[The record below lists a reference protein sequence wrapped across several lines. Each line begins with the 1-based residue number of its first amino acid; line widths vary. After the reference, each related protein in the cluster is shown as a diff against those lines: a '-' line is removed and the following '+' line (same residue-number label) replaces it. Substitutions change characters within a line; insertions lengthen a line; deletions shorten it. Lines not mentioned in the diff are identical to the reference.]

1 MRTKKLVY
9 NTISS
14 WIYEVLAIVSSLIL
28 PRIFL
33 AFYGSE
39 VNGLVQSITQF
50 LSIISFMQLGIG
62 AVIQA
67 SLYKPLVNGDNE
79 EISRVITSANKF
91 FRKIGVVLIFY
102 SIVLIFIY
110 PKITHNVF
118 CFREVALLI
127 FAISLNLFVQYYF
140 GLVDIILLIADQ
152 KGYINYCGSIIS
164 LIFNTGV
171 CVILIYAG
179 CSIQSV
185 KIVSS
190 FILLIK
196 PIYNRIYIN
205 KHYSINRRMIY
216 SGEPIKQKW
225 NGIAQHISSVVLDNT
240 DTIVLTMF
248 STLSNVS
255 IYGVYHMVIYGVKT
269 LFTSVSNG
277 IEAILGELWAKD
289 NKLELSDFFE
299 WIEWAI
305 HNLVILIFGCTGTL
319 IVPFVMLY
327 TQGINDANYNQFEFA
342 VLIVLAHALH
352 CIRLP
357 YHMMIKASGRFKET
371 QSNYFIA
378 AIINLLVSIITV
390 KLMGLIGVAIGT
402 FIAMLYQTVWMAVYN
417 SKNIFNRSIKKF
429 VKLIMLDSLIVII
442 AVWIMF
448 MLPMQANTIIKW
460 IFSAVIVFIIW
471 TFIILVMN
479 CIFYKDKVH
488 LLIKKTKVR
497 L

>member
-1 MRTKKLVY
+1 MRTKKLVF

-14 WIYEVLAIVSSLIL
+14 WIYEVLAIISSLIL
-28 PRIFL
+28 PRVFL

-79 EISRVITSANKF
+79 EISRVITSANNF
-91 FRKIGVVLIFY
+91 FRKIGLVLIVY

-110 PKITHNVF
+110 PRITHNVF
-118 CFREVALLI
+118 CYRDVALLI

-140 GLVDIILLIADQ
+140 GLVDTILLIADQ
-152 KGYINYCGSIIS
+152 KGYINYCGSMIS
-164 LIFNTGV
+164 LIFSTVV

-205 KHYSINRRMIY
+205 KHYSINRRMTY

-225 NGIAQHISSVVLDNT
+225 NGIAQHVSSVVLDNT

-277 IEAILGELWAKD
+277 IEAILGELWARN
-289 NKLELSDFFE
+289 NKQELSDFFE
-299 WIEWAI
+299 WVEWAI

-319 IVPFVMLY
+319 IVPFVML
-327 TQGINDANYNQFEFA
+327 
-342 VLIVLAHALH
+342 
-352 CIRLP
+352 
-357 YHMMIKASGRFKET
+357 
-371 QSNYFIA
+371 
-378 AIINLLVSIITV
+378 
-390 KLMGLIGVAIGT
+390 
-402 FIAMLYQTVWMAVYN
+402 
-417 SKNIFNRSIKKF
+417 
-429 VKLIMLDSLIVII
+429 
-442 AVWIMF
+442 
-448 MLPMQANTIIKW
+448 
-460 IFSAVIVFIIW
+460 
-471 TFIILVMN
+471 
-479 CIFYKDKVH
+479 
-488 LLIKKTKVR
+488 
-497 L
+497 

>member
-179 CSIQSV
+179 CSIQ
-185 KIVSS
+185 
-190 FILLIK
+190 L
-196 PIYNRIYIN
+196 R
-205 KHYSINRRMIY
+205 
-216 SGEPIKQKW
+216 
-225 NGIAQHISSVVLDNT
+225 
-240 DTIVLTMF
+240 
-248 STLSNVS
+248 
-255 IYGVYHMVIYGVKT
+255 
-269 LFTSVSNG
+269 
-277 IEAILGELWAKD
+277 
-289 NKLELSDFFE
+289 
-299 WIEWAI
+299 
-305 HNLVILIFGCTGTL
+305 
-319 IVPFVMLY
+319 
-327 TQGINDANYNQFEFA
+327 
-342 VLIVLAHALH
+342 
-352 CIRLP
+352 
-357 YHMMIKASGRFKET
+357 
-371 QSNYFIA
+371 
-378 AIINLLVSIITV
+378 
-390 KLMGLIGVAIGT
+390 
-402 FIAMLYQTVWMAVYN
+402 
-417 SKNIFNRSIKKF
+417 
-429 VKLIMLDSLIVII
+429 
-442 AVWIMF
+442 
-448 MLPMQANTIIKW
+448 
-460 IFSAVIVFIIW
+460 
-471 TFIILVMN
+471 
-479 CIFYKDKVH
+479 
-488 LLIKKTKVR
+488 
-497 L
+497 

>member
-1 MRTKKLVY
+1 MRTKKLVF

-14 WIYEVLAIVSSLIL
+14 WIYEVLAIISSLIL
-28 PRIFL
+28 PRVFL

-67 SLYKPLVNGDNE
+67 SLYKPLVNGDSE
-79 EISRVITSANKF
+79 EISRVVTSANNF
-91 FRKIGVVLIFY
+91 FRKIGLVLIVY

-110 PKITHNVF
+110 PRITHNV
-118 CFREVALLI
+118 CCYRDVALLI

-164 LIFNTGV
+164 LIFNTIV

-205 KHYSINRRMIY
+205 KHYSINRRITY

-255 IYGVYHMVIYGVKT
+255 IYGVYYMVVYGVKT

-277 IEAILGELWAKD
+277 IEAILGELWARN
-289 NKLELSDFFE
+289 NKQELSDFFE
-299 WIEWAI
+299 WVEWAI

-327 TQGINDANYNQFEFA
+327 TQGINDANYNQREFA

-402 FIAMLYQTVWMAVYN
+402 FIAMLYQTVWMAAYN
-417 SKNIFNRSIKKF
+417 SKNIFNRSIKSF
-429 VKLIMLDSLIVII
+429 IKLIMLDSFIVII
-442 AVWIMF
+442 VVCIMF

-471 TFIILVMN
+471 TFVILVTN
-479 CIFYKDKVH
+479 YIFYKDKVR
-488 LLIKKTKVR
+488 LLIKKMKER
-497 L
+497 F

>member
-1 MRTKKLVY
+1 MRTKKLIF

-14 WIYEVLAIVSSLIL
+14 WIYEVLAIISSLIL
-28 PRIFL
+28 PRVFL
-33 AFYGSE
+33 SFYGSE

-79 EISRVITSANKF
+79 EISRVITSANNF
-91 FRKIGVVLIFY
+91 FRKIGLVLIVY

-110 PKITHNVF
+110 PRITHNVF
-118 CFREVALLI
+118 CYRDVALLI

-152 KGYINYCGSIIS
+152 KGYINYCSSIIS
-164 LIFNTGV
+164 LIFNTVV

-205 KHYSINRRMIY
+205 KHYSINRRMTY
-216 SGEPIKQKW
+216 SVEPIKQKW
-225 NGIAQHISSVVLDNT
+225 NGIAQHVSSVVLDNT

-255 IYGVYHMVIYGVKT
+255 IYGVYHMIIYGVKT

-277 IEAILGELWAKD
+277 IEAILGELWARN
-289 NKLELSDFFE
+289 NKQELSDFFE
-299 WIEWAI
+299 WVEWAI

-327 TQGINDANYNQFEFA
+327 TQGIDDANYNQFEFA

-417 SKNIFNRSIKKF
+417 SKNIFNRSIKMF
-429 VKLIMLDSLIVII
+429 IKLIMLDSVNAII

-471 TFIILVMN
+471 TFIILVTN
-479 CIFYKDKVH
+479 SIFYKDKVH
-488 LLIKKTKVR
+488 LLIKKVKER

>member
-1 MRTKKLVY
+1 MRTKKLVF

-14 WIYEVLAIVSSLIL
+14 WIYEVLAIISSLIL

-91 FRKIGVVLIFY
+91 FRKIGLVLIFY

-110 PKITHNVF
+110 PRITHNVF
-118 CFREVALLI
+118 CYRDVALLI

-152 KGYINYCGSIIS
+152 KGYINYWGSIIS
-164 LIFNTGV
+164 LIFNTVV
-171 CVILIYAG
+171 CVVLIYAG

-277 IEAILGELWAKD
+277 IEAILGELWARD
-289 NKLELSDFFE
+289 NKQELSDFFE
-299 WIEWAI
+299 WVEWAI

-327 TQGINDANYNQFEFA
+327 TQGINDANYKQFGFA

-390 KLMGLIGVAIGT
+390 KLLGLIGVAIGT

-417 SKNIFNRSIKKF
+417 SKNIFNRSIKTF
-429 VKLIMLDSLIVII
+429 IKLIMLDSLNVII

-471 TFIILVMN
+471 TFIILVTN
-479 CIFYKDKVH
+479 SILYKDKVH